1 MSPFRILVV
10 DDEPDITE
18 FLTYNLRKEGFYV
31 DTASNG
37 RKAIEKATEI
47 FPDLILMDIMMPVMD
62 GIEATSEIRANP
74 LLGDTIIAFLSARA
88 EDYTQIA
95 GFNAGADDFIAKPIR
110 PKVLVSRINA
120 LLKRRSNKNGPAIG
134 DQSGY
139 IRAFD
144 NIIIDTGRYTLEVN
158 GKAMDVPRKEF
169 NLLSLLTSRPGR
181 VFTRQEIFNHL
192 WGTEVFV
199 SDRTID
205 VYIRKIREKIG
216 DNHIKTI
223 KGIGYSFE
231 I

>member
-47 FPDLILMDIMMPVMD
+47 IPDLILMDIMMPVMD

-74 LLGDTIIAFLSARA
+74 NLGDTIIAFLSARA
-88 EDYTQIA
+88 EDFTQIA
-95 GFNAGADDFIAKPIR
+95 GFNAGADDFISKPIR

-120 LLKRRSNKNGPAIG
+120 LLNRKNRRIGKLNDENNGSLRVFEEIK
-134 DQSGY
+134 
-139 IRAFD
+139 
-144 NIIIDTGRYTLEVN
+144 IDTGRYLLEVKGETMN
-158 GKAMDVPRKEF
+158 VPRKEF
-169 NLLSLLTSRPGR
+169 NLLCLLTSKPGR

-216 DNHIKTI
+216 DSHIKTI
-223 KGIGYSFE
+223 KGVGYSFE